1 MKIVII
7 GASFAGISAAIA
19 SRKKYPQAE
28 ISLIDKQATVGY
40 LSGGLSAYF
49 NHTINELHEARY
61 ITEEELRRQ
70 KIQLL
75 LNREV
80 VAMDVEN
87 QLIAWARKEE
97 QQWYSYDKLIL
108 ATGASQFSTQIRG
121 SQTEKLLKY
130 KFLSGALAA
139 VPLLEKSQTVAVI
152 GAGPIGMEAIDFLV
166 KMKKTVHVFESL
178 ENLLPKYFDK
188 EMVAEVQKSLEKQ
201 AVIFHFEETVLGIE
215 ETANG
220 IVLETSEQ
228 EISCDSGI
236 FALNLH
242 PQLAYLDKKIQRN
255 LDQTIAVDPYLQTSV
270 PNVFAIGDCI
280 SVMNEPVAETFYAP
294 LVNNAVRTGLVVAN
308 NLEEKTHRFIGSL
321 RTMGTKV
328 GDYYLASTGLTETE
342 GLFFPQTLAS
352 IIVRQPAPPLQ
363 HGTEILGK
371 LIYDKLTQ
379 RVLGAQLCSKNNCL
393 EKINTLALSIQTGQT
408 LTDLLQKDYFYQPSL
423 TNIYDITNLMGASA
437 YWRENDES

>member
-1 MKIVII
+1 M
-7 GASFAGISAAIA
+7 
-19 SRKKYPQAE
+19 
-28 ISLIDKQATVGY
+28 
-40 LSGGLSAYF
+40 
-49 NHTINELHEARY
+49 
-61 ITEEELRRQ
+61 
-70 KIQLL
+70 
-75 LNREV
+75 
-80 VAMDVEN
+80 
-87 QLIAWARKEE
+87 
-97 QQWYSYDKLIL
+97 
-108 ATGASQFSTQIRG
+108 
-121 SQTEKLLKY
+121 
-130 KFLSGALAA
+130 
-139 VPLLEKSQTVAVI
+139 
-152 GAGPIGMEAIDFLV
+152 
-166 KMKKTVHVFESL
+166 
-178 ENLLPKYFDK
+178 
-188 EMVAEVQKSLEKQ
+188 
-201 AVIFHFEETVLGIE
+201 
-215 ETANG
+215 
-220 IVLETSEQ
+220 
-228 EISCDSGI
+228 
-236 FALNLH
+236 
-242 PQLAYLDKKIQRN
+242 DKKIQRN
-255 LDQTIAVDPYLQTSV
+255 LDQTIAVNAYLQTSV

-352 IIVRQPAPPLQ
+352 VIVRQPAPPLQ

-371 LIYDKLTQ
+371 LIYDKVTQ

>member
-1 MKIVII
+1 
-7 GASFAGISAAIA
+7 
-19 SRKKYPQAE
+19 
-28 ISLIDKQATVGY
+28 
-40 LSGGLSAYF
+40 
-49 NHTINELHEARY
+49 
-61 ITEEELRRQ
+61 TEEELRRQ

-87 QLIAWARKEE
+87 QLIAWTRKEE

-255 LDQTIAVDPYLQTSV
+255 LDQTIAVDAYLQTSV

-352 IIVRQPAPPLQ
+352 VIVRQPAPPLQ

-371 LIYDKLTQ
+371 LIYDKVTQ

>member
-87 QLIAWARKEE
+87 QLIAWTRKEE

-220 IVLETSEQ
+220 IVLET
-228 EISCDSGI
+228 
-236 FALNLH
+236 
-242 PQLAYLDKKIQRN
+242 
-255 LDQTIAVDPYLQTSV
+255 
-270 PNVFAIGDCI
+270 
-280 SVMNEPVAETFYAP
+280 AETFYAP

-352 IIVRQPAPPLQ
+352 VIVRQPAPPLQ

>member
-87 QLIAWARKEE
+87 QLIAWTRKEE

-139 VPLLEKSQTVAVI
+139 VPLLENSQTVAVI

-166 KMKKTVHVFESL
+166 KMKK
-178 ENLLPKYFDK
+178 
-188 EMVAEVQKSLEKQ
+188 
-201 AVIFHFEETVLGIE
+201 TVLGIE

-255 LDQTIAVDPYLQTSV
+255 LDQTIAVDAYLQTSV

-371 LIYDKLTQ
+371 LIYDKVTQ

-393 EKINTLALSIQTGQT
+393 EK
-408 LTDLLQKDYFYQPSL
+408 
-423 TNIYDITNLMGASA
+423 
-437 YWRENDES
+437 

>member
-1 MKIVII
+1 
-7 GASFAGISAAIA
+7 
-19 SRKKYPQAE
+19 
-28 ISLIDKQATVGY
+28 
-40 LSGGLSAYF
+40 
-49 NHTINELHEARY
+49 
-61 ITEEELRRQ
+61 
-70 KIQLL
+70 
-75 LNREV
+75 
-80 VAMDVEN
+80 
-87 QLIAWARKEE
+87 
-97 QQWYSYDKLIL
+97 
-108 ATGASQFSTQIRG
+108 
-121 SQTEKLLKY
+121 
-130 KFLSGALAA
+130 
-139 VPLLEKSQTVAVI
+139 
-152 GAGPIGMEAIDFLV
+152 MEAIDFLV

-255 LDQTIAVDPYLQTSV
+255 LDQTIAVDAYLQTSV

-352 IIVRQPAPPLQ
+352 VIVRQPAPPLQ

-371 LIYDKLTQ
+371 LIYDKVTQ